1 MTAVTS
7 FPRSNA
13 STRVLGCRRDWV
25 TATAIVAILAV
36 PPWAAAAEARR
47 PVLKTAAAAK
57 PAAQKPIGTLPPLAK
72 ASWIWGAAE
81 GEVCQLRHVFT
92 LDDAPTAAS
101 VLITADNNYELYI
114 NGAAVGY
121 DVGAGGEV
129 WSSVERYDVT
139 TRLARGRNV
148 IGIRGTDLGGIRA
161 VVAAVRVEVK
171 DQPPLEFVTD
181 DSWRAAAEAEP
192 VDYSHPEYVEPPGGP
207 RPTSSGRWAWRPG
220 ER

>member
-1 MTAVTS
+1 M
-7 FPRSNA
+7 
-13 STRVLGCRRDWV
+13 
-25 TATAIVAILAV
+25 
-36 PPWAAAAEARR
+36 
-47 PVLKTAAAAK
+47 
-57 PAAQKPIGTLPPLAK
+57 
-72 ASWIWGAAE
+72 
-81 GEVCQLRHVFT
+81 CQLRHVFT
-92 LDDAPTAAS
+92 LDNAPTAAS

-121 DVGAGGEV
+121 DAGAGGEV

-181 DSWRAAAEAEP
+181 ASWRGGRSGTGGLFP
-192 VDYSHPEYVEPPGGP
+192 SGVRRDPGVVPGQ
-207 RPTSSGRWAWRPG
+207 RRRGDGHGALGSG
-220 ER
+220 